1 MSGLIA
7 KIYKTQNSVYTYAN
21 ASEEDASGLKNN
33 SDDGLLEQEPPLQ
46 IAQRSIWSRYRNLI
60 VAHFILLVV
69 YSAVLVQVAT
79 RLPPDPRSFGLPFCK
94 STSCQY
100 IDSLKKMLM
109 SW

>member
-7 KIYKTQNSVYTYAN
+7 KFYKTQNSVYTYAN

-100 IDSLKKMLM
+100 IDSLKKMLI